1 MNVGILFVTCGM
13 KKVQEKGGAAGGL
26 VVAVVGSRSMPM
38 WCGLVARLDALRA
51 AGQVARV
58 VSGGAAGPDRLAARW
73 AGCHGVP
80 LTEHLPDYRAHGA
93 GAPLVRNG
101 LVVADADL
109 VLVVWDGESR
119 GTLDAARKAVRL
131 GKRLEWLAAPAPDA
145 APVAGGLGL

>member
-1 MNVGILFVTCGM
+1 MNMGNLFVTCGM
-13 KKVQEKGGAAGGL
+13 KKVQKEKGAGGRL
-26 VVAVVGSRSMPM
+26 VVAVVGSRSLTT
-38 WCGLVARLDALRA
+38 WTALVARLDALRA

-58 VSGGAAGPDRLAARW
+58 VSGGAEGPDRLAARW
-73 AGCHGVP
+73 AKSHGVP

-119 GTLDAARKAVRL
+119 GTLDAARKAARL
-131 GKRLEWLAAPAPDA
+131 GKRLEWLAAPAPGA

>member
-1 MNVGILFVTCGM
+1 MQKQGA
-13 KKVQEKGGAAGGL
+13 GAAGL
-26 VVAVVGSRSMPM
+26 VVAVVGSRSVTHCPNLRDWLNMM
-38 WCGLVARLDALRA
+38 LD

-58 VSGGAAGPDRLAARW
+58 VSGGAAGADALAADW
-73 AGCHGVP
+73 ARQNDVP
-80 LTEHLPDYRAHGA
+80 LTEHRPDYRAHGA

-119 GTLDAARKAVRL
+119 GTLDAARKAARL
-131 GKRLEWLAAPAPDA
+131 GKRLEWLAAPAPGA

>member
-1 MNVGILFVTCGM
+1 MRT
-13 KKVQEKGGAAGGL
+13 VQEKTTAPAVPGGL
-26 VVAVVGSRSMPM
+26 VVAVVGSR
-38 WCGLVARLDALRA
+38 
-51 AGQVARV
+51 RV

-80 LTEHLPDYRAHGA
+80 LTEHRPDYRAHGA

-119 GTLDAARKAVRL
+119 GTLDAARKAVKL